1 MSTIINANNPKN
13 EEEQAIIDL
22 IESTIDIFLENEEKE
37 NGRL

>member
-13 EEEQAIIDL
+13 KKEQAIIDL